1 MSVCRYELGAG
12 VQPQPPGNFN
22 TEGSMEKDVETTN
35 EVMKRSRKRIV
46 DEGWVKSIDLITVHA
61 INSGENILSKQNRLD

>member
-1 MSVCRYELGAG
+1 
-12 VQPQPPGNFN
+12 
-22 TEGSMEKDVETTN
+22 MEKDVETTN

-46 DEGWVKSIDLITVHA
+46 DEGWGKSIDLITVHA